1 MEKQVQYL
9 RSNHPTHTLITFVK
23 LTLAGSYNFDFSL
36 WELAD
41 PLITLTNRVL
51 EILKASLM
59 LQSGHKS

>member
-9 RSNHPTHTLITFVK
+9 RSNHPTYTLINFVK

-36 WELAD
+36 WELVD